1 MDPFEKFKGEY
12 GGLFLPTAITD
23 DERGKAFLN
32 DRLQLAF
39 AQGQQSMVASR
50 PKAATSIPITSEWTK
65 KIEKVGEAA
74 FKLGNASFFGNQN
87 ACMDQAGGLLD
98 DLLKIARELDAE
110 VRRLGEILGTK
121 ATEEM
126 IKDHL
131 DAFGSA
137 FVFEGRLLDPTKVVI
152 RIVKE
157 TASQRAPANYEVVRR
172 IKAGDPWPTPPMR
185 LIDLAVYAGADAI
198 EAYWRGHM
206 LKFVLVFDD
215 EGLTVRVAFA
225 SSELREAED
234 PYGFIKDRVT
244 ARVAEERSQACPK
257 EADSPTSSTGES
269 PSPPSKEDST
279 TASPEEG
286 AGSDTC
292 PFAETTSERNPKDKP
307 ASDPQ

>member
-50 PKAATSIPITSEWTK
+50 PKATTSIPITSEWTK
-65 KIEKVGEAA
+65 KIEKAGEAA

-87 ACMDQAGGLLD
+87 ACMDQ
-98 DLLKIARELDAE
+98 
-110 VRRLGEILGTK
+110 
-121 ATEEM
+121 
-126 IKDHL
+126 
-131 DAFGSA
+131 A